1 MMPYIKKERRREL
14 SVPSN
19 WPMVGLAQDV
29 GELNYQ
35 ITCLVDDFISRKK
48 LKYSEINSAIGV
60 LECAKMELYR
70 RIAAPYEDK
79 KCEENGDVYS
89 ISSEAPQS
97 TLQKMRKHHAELRKQ
112 KQIDTMEEPFYAGAL
127 WKEID

>member
-14 SVPSN
+14 SVPAD
-19 WPMVGLAQDV
+19 WPMIGHAQDV

-89 ISSEAPQS
+89 N
-97 TLQKMRKHHAELRKQ
+97 LQKMRKHHVGLRKQ
-112 KQIDTMEEPFYAGAL
+112 KQIDTEEPFYAGAL

>member
-14 SVPSN
+14 SVPAD
-19 WPMVGLAQDV
+19 WPMIGLAQDV

-35 ITCLVDDFISRKK
+35 ITCLADDFISRKK
-48 LKYSEINSAIGV
+48 LKYSEINSVIGV

-70 RIAAPYEDK
+70 RIAVPYEDK

-89 ISSEAPQS
+89 MGVW
-97 TLQKMRKHHAELRKQ
+97 KG
-112 KQIDTMEEPFYAGAL
+112 ID
-127 WKEID
+127 

>member
-1 MMPYIKKERRREL
+1 MPYIKKERRREL
-14 SVPSN
+14 LGYLKGITVF
-19 WPMVGLAQDV
+19 GYAEDV

-48 LKYSEINSAIGV
+48 LKYSEINSVIGV

-70 RIAAPYEDK
+70 RIAAPYEDE

-89 ISSEAPQS
+89 IW
-97 TLQKMRKHHAELRKQ
+97 KG
-112 KQIDTMEEPFYAGAL
+112 ID
-127 WKEID
+127 

>member
-1 MMPYIKKERRREL
+1 MPYIKKERRREL
-14 SVPSN
+14 SVPSD
-19 WPMVGLAQDV
+19 WPMIGLAQDV

-35 ITCLVDDFISRKK
+35 ITCLADDFISRKK
-48 LKYSEINSAIGV
+48 LKYSEINSVIGV

-70 RIAAPYEDK
+70 RIAAPYEDE

-89 ISSEAPQS
+89 INSPAPQS

>member
-19 WPMVGLAQDV
+19 WTMIGLAQDV

-35 ITCLVDDFISRKK
+35 ITCLVDNFISRKE

-89 ISSEAPQS
+89 ISSGAPQS
-97 TLQKMRKHHAELRKQ
+97 TLQKMRKHHAGLRKQ
-112 KQIDTMEEPFYAGAL
+112 KQIDMEEPFYAGAL

>member
-1 MMPYIKKERRREL
+1 VNMMPYIKKERRREL
-14 SVPSN
+14 SVPAD
-19 WPMVGLAQDV
+19 WPMIGHAQDV

-35 ITCLVDDFISRKK
+35 ITCLVDNFISRKE

-89 ISSEAPQS
+89 IW
-97 TLQKMRKHHAELRKQ
+97 KG
-112 KQIDTMEEPFYAGAL
+112 ID
-127 WKEID
+127 

>member
-14 SVPSN
+14 SVPSD
-19 WPMVGLAQDV
+19 WPMIGLAQDV

-89 ISSEAPQS
+89 N
-97 TLQKMRKHHAELRKQ
+97 LQKMRNHHAELRKQ

>member
-1 MMPYIKKERRREL
+1 MPYIKKERRREL
-14 SVPSN
+14 SVSD
-19 WPMVGLAQDV
+19 LAQDV

-35 ITCLVDDFISRKK
+35 ITCLVDNFISRKE

-89 ISSEAPQS
+89 ISRAPAS
-97 TLQKMRKHHAELRKQ
+97 IKGIDAAERFWKG
-112 KQIDTMEEPFYAGAL
+112 IDSVNKFS
-127 WKEID
+127 KSKR

>member
-1 MMPYIKKERRREL
+1 MCYWENMMPYIKKERRREFQRTL
-14 SVPSN
+14 
-19 WPMVGLAQDV
+19 GAAQDV

-35 ITCLVDDFISRKK
+35 ITCLVDNFISRKE
-48 LKYSEINSAIGV
+48 LKYSEINSVIGV

-89 ISSEAPQS
+89 IGVW
-97 TLQKMRKHHAELRKQ
+97 KG
-112 KQIDTMEEPFYAGAL
+112 IDSG
-127 WKEID
+127 ID

>member
-70 RIAAPYEDK
+70 RIAAPYEDE
-79 KCEENGDVYS
+79 KCKENGDVYS
-89 ISSEAPQS
+89 IQNIIKNRLAVSG
-97 TLQKMRKHHAELRKQ
+97 RKTFLSKSDFHFFL
-112 KQIDTMEEPFYAGAL
+112 
-127 WKEID
+127 

>member
-14 SVPSN
+14 SVPSD

-89 ISSEAPQS
+89 N
-97 TLQKMRKHHAELRKQ
+97 LQKMQNHHVELRKQ

-127 WKEID
+127 WKGID

>member
-14 SVPSN
+14 SVPSD

-70 RIAAPYEDK
+70 RIAVPYEDK

-89 ISSEAPQS
+89 N
-97 TLQKMRKHHAELRKQ
+97 LQKMRNHHAELRKQ

>member
-14 SVPSN
+14 SVPAD
-19 WPMVGLAQDV
+19 WPMIGHAQDV

-89 ISSEAPQS
+89 I
-97 TLQKMRKHHAELRKQ
+97 LQKMRKHHAKLRKQ

>member
-1 MMPYIKKERRREL
+1 MYYWENMMPYIKKERRREL
-14 SVPSN
+14 SVPSD
-19 WPMVGLAQDV
+19 WPMIGHAQDV

-89 ISSEAPQS
+89 I
-97 TLQKMRKHHAELRKQ
+97 LKG
-112 KQIDTMEEPFYAGAL
+112 ID
-127 WKEID
+127 

>member
-14 SVPSN
+14 SVPSD

-97 TLQKMRKHHAELRKQ
+97 TLQKMRKHHAGLRKQ
-112 KQIDTMEEPFYAGAL
+112 KQIDTEEPFYAGAL

>member
-14 SVPSN
+14 SVPAE
-19 WPMVGLAQDV
+19 WPMVGLAQEV

-89 ISSEAPQS
+89 I
-97 TLQKMRKHHAELRKQ
+97 LQKMRKHHVGLRKQ
-112 KQIDTMEEPFYAGAL
+112 KQIDTEEPFYAGAL

>member
-1 MMPYIKKERRREL
+1 MPYIKKERRREL
-14 SVPSN
+14 SVPSD
-19 WPMVGLAQDV
+19 WPMIGHAQDV

-112 KQIDTMEEPFYAGAL
+112 KQIDTEEPFYAGAM

>member
-1 MMPYIKKERRREL
+1 MPYIKKERRREL
-14 SVPSN
+14 SVPSD
-19 WPMVGLAQDV
+19 WPMIGLAQDV

-48 LKYSEINSAIGV
+48 LKYSEINSVIGV

-70 RIAAPYEDK
+70 RIAAPYEDE

-89 ISSEAPQS
+89 INSPPPQS